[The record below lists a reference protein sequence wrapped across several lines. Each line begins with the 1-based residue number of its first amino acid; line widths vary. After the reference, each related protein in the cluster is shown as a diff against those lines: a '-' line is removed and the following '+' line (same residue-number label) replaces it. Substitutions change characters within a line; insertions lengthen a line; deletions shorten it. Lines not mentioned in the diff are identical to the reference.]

1 LRVYDKDFIC
11 EQVKGKIERYF
22 GCTIEEAT
30 DEQKYAAISMT
41 VRDQIMEKWTASRQ
55 RRHRQKSRRLYYLS
69 VEFLMGR
76 ALNNNVIN
84 LLETEAY
91 AAACKEMGIRPDD
104 ISETEPDPGLGNG
117 GLGRLAACFL
127 DSIATLNLPA
137 MGCSIRYEYGLFK
150 QKIVNGEQV
159 EMPDNWLENGNI
171 WEVPVPAEAKE
182 IHFGG
187 RVEFDD
193 TVNPPKAHHLDYTT
207 VIAMPYDMP
216 CIGYDTDIVVPL
228 RLWSARAPKRLDMA
242 KFNSGDFAR
251 ANDEL
256 DTAEAISKVLYPD
269 DNHYTGRELRL
280 KQHYFFTSATIQYI
294 IANYKK
300 YVGGDIRHL
309 DEKVMIHIND
319 THPGLAIPEL
329 MRILIDEEGLGWD
342 EAEVIVR
349 RTFAYTNHT
358 IMAEALERW
367 PEEMVQRVLPRVYGI
382 LKEMNERWCRSLWT
396 YYPGQWDR
404 IGSMAILAYGQL
416 HMANLCCAYSFSVN
430 GVSQLH
436 ADILKKNT
444 FKDFVLVNP
453 KMYSGITNGITHRR
467 WLMLANPRLMK
478 LLNES
483 IGEAW
488 IRDPERLEDLLPFAK
503 DAAFLEK
510 FAEIKRKNKEWFA
523 HWLKRS
529 QGVDMDIDT
538 LFDVQAKRLHE
549 YKRQLLNVLHILYLY
564 QKLEEDSS
572 FEMVPRTFIFGAK
585 AAPGYHRAKLIIR
598 LINAVADMV
607 KRNPRASRYINV
619 VFIENYGVT
628 TAEHLMPAANVSEQL
643 STAGKEASGT
653 GNMKFMM
660 NGAVT
665 VGTMDGANIEIA
677 ERVGEDNIYIFGL
690 RSEEV
695 DDLYAHNS
703 YMAGEIYEQSP
714 ALRRVLDKLI
724 DGSILPQEPRAFAEL
739 YHELLFG
746 DFGGMA
752 DPYLVLKDFADY
764 ARAQALIDRDY
775 RAGNLFMEK
784 CVVNTAM
791 SGYFSSDRTIRDYNE
806 SIWRL
811 SPISPV

>member
-1 LRVYDKDFIC
+1 MRVYDKDFIV
-11 EQVKGKIERYF
+11 EQVKGKIERNF
-22 GCTIEEAT
+22 GCTLEEAT
-30 DEQKYAAISMT
+30 DDQKYAAISMT
-41 VRDQIMEKWTASRQ
+41 VRDQIMEKWTASRR
-55 RRHRQKSRRLYYLS
+55 RRHQAHSRRLFYLS

-76 ALNNNVIN
+76 ALHNNVIN
-84 LLETEAY
+84 LLQSNAYTEA
-91 AAACKEMGIRPDD
+91 CREMGIRPDD
-104 ISETEPDPGLGNG
+104 ISESEQDPGLGNG

-127 DSIATLNLPA
+127 DSIATLRLPA

-150 QKIVNGEQV
+150 QKIIDGQQV
-159 EMPDNWLENGNI
+159 ETPDNWLENGNI

-187 RVEFDD
+187 RVEVDNS
-193 TVNPPKAHHLDYTT
+193 VSPPRVHHLDYTT

-216 CIGYDTDIVVPL
+216 CIGYDTDVVVPL
-228 RLWSARAPKRLDMA
+228 RLWSARAPKRMDMA
-242 KFNSGDFAR
+242 KFNSGDFVR

-300 YVGGDIRHL
+300 YMDGDIRQL
-309 DEKVMIHIND
+309 ADKVMIHIND

-329 MRILIDEEGLGWD
+329 MRILIDQEGLSWD
-342 EAEVIVR
+342 EAEDIVR
-349 RTFAYTNHT
+349 HTFAYTNHT

-367 PEEMVQRVLPRVYGI
+367 PEEMVQRVLPRIYMI

-404 IGSMAILAYGQL
+404 IGSMAILSFGQL
-416 HMANLCCAYSFSVN
+416 QMANLCCAYSFSVN

-436 ADILKKNT
+436 ADILKKET
-444 FKDFVLVNP
+444 FRDFYLIAP
-453 KMYSGITNGITHRR
+453 EKYIGITNGITHRR
-467 WLMLANPRLMK
+467 WLMLSNPRLSK
-478 LLNES
+478 LITES
-483 IGEAW
+483 IGDKW
-488 IRDPERLEDLLPFAK
+488 IKEPERLEELMPFAQ
-503 DAAFLEK
+503 DAAFLEEFK
-510 FAEIKRKNKEWFA
+510 TIKYKNKQWFA
-523 HWLKRS
+523 KWLKRY
-529 QGVDMDIDT
+529 QGTMVDPDT
-538 LFDVQAKRLHE
+538 MFDVQAKRLHE

-564 QKLEEDSS
+564 QRLDEDSG
-572 FEMVPRTFIFGAK
+572 FEIAPRTFIFGAK

-598 LINAVADMV
+598 LINAVATMIE
-607 KRNPRASRYINV
+607 KHPRARKYLRI
-619 VFIENYGVT
+619 VFLENYGVT
-628 TAEHLMPAANVSEQL
+628 SAEHLMPAANVSEQL

-690 RSEEV
+690 RANEV
-695 DDLYAHNS
+695 SDLYVHNS
-703 YMAGEIYEQSP
+703 YLAGEVYEQSP
-714 ALRRVLDKLI
+714 GLRKVLDMLI
-724 DGSILPQEPRAFAEL
+724 DGNILPGEPRAFAEL
-739 YHELLFG
+739 YHALLFG

-764 ARAQALIDRDY
+764 ARAQALVDRDY
-775 RAGNLFMEK
+775 RAGDQFVAK
-784 CVVNTAM
+784 CVINTAK
-791 SGYFSSDRTIRDYNE
+791 SGYFSSDRTIGEYNQA
-806 SIWRL
+806 IWRL
-811 SPISPV
+811 EPLV